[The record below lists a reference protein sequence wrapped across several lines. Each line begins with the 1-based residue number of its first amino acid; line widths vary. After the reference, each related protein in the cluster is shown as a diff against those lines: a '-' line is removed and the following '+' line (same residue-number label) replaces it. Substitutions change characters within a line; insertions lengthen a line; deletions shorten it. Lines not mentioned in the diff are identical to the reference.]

1 MNQAPS
7 VSLSG
12 VWMRT
17 FWVLK
22 AVVRPMKMTRGKV
35 RSLAELVKGYHL
47 TSKIIFLRHVILR
60 EERASEV
67 VHKEESKEQAS
78 HDQ

>member
-1 MNQAPS
+1 
-7 VSLSG
+7 
-12 VWMRT
+12 
-17 FWVLK
+17 
-22 AVVRPMKMTRGKV
+22 MKITRGKV
-35 RSLAELVKGYHL
+35 RSLVELVKGYHL